1 MLNDNSDAKQ
11 RILESI
17 EAQRVTN
24 DVAKYCV
31 DGVEPQIGISPIS
44 VDEIVTVVKTASEE
58 SLGIVPFGGGTR
70 ICLGNPLSGSY
81 GIALNM
87 RSMNRIVTHN
97 AGDLTATVESGITLK
112 ELSDV
117 LYDHGQFL
125 ALDAPLLSKA
135 TIGGTLAAGAIGP
148 LKWQFG
154 SPRDS
159 VVGMQVVQSP
169 GKLVKS
175 GGRVVKNVS
184 GYDMARLHIGGL
196 GSLGVIT
203 EVSFK
208 LSPLPQVQ
216 KNLVITFKQL
226 EHSISSALDIANTEI
241 MPLSMMSFDKTVN
254 HTAGLG
260 LSTSEGYLAI
270 RLGGRPRTLNRQ
282 LQECIKIC
290 ENYEAVEFLE
300 LDEQAT
306 YAFWRLLV
314 DYKWESGVENPIA
327 RISVAPDQIY
337 PMIKNMLVQDKPD
350 FLSFLTEPGYGSMI
364 VHWSDEGYDDFEE
377 AVIISMEKSRDM
389 AVNLGGHFIIERA
402 PANIKSNLDPWG
414 NVGGSIEIM
423 RRMKQEYDPANIF
436 NVGRFVGGI

>member
-11 RILESI
+11 RSLESI

-31 DGVEPQIGISPIS
+31 DGVEPQIGVSPIS

-154 SPRDS
+154 SPRDL
-159 VVGMQVVQSP
+159 VVGMQVVQSH

-226 EHSISSALDIANTEI
+226 EHSISSGLDIANTEI
-241 MPLSMMSFDKTVN
+241 MPLSMMSFDRTVN

-306 YAFWRLLV
+306 YTFWRLLV
-314 DYKWESGVENPIA
+314 DYKWESEVENPIA

-402 PANIKSNLDPWG
+402 PENIKSNLDPWG
-414 NVGGSIEIM
+414 KVGGSIEIM

>member
-154 SPRDS
+154 SPRDL
-159 VVGMQVVQSP
+159 VVGMQVVQSH

-184 GYDMARLHIGGL
+184 GYDMARLHIG
-196 GSLGVIT
+196 
-203 EVSFK
+203 
-208 LSPLPQVQ
+208 
-216 KNLVITFKQL
+216 
-226 EHSISSALDIANTEI
+226 
-241 MPLSMMSFDKTVN
+241 
-254 HTAGLG
+254 
-260 LSTSEGYLAI
+260 
-270 RLGGRPRTLNRQ
+270 
-282 LQECIKIC
+282 
-290 ENYEAVEFLE
+290 
-300 LDEQAT
+300 
-306 YAFWRLLV
+306 
-314 DYKWESGVENPIA
+314 
-327 RISVAPDQIY
+327 
-337 PMIKNMLVQDKPD
+337 
-350 FLSFLTEPGYGSMI
+350 
-364 VHWSDEGYDDFEE
+364 
-377 AVIISMEKSRDM
+377 
-389 AVNLGGHFIIERA
+389 
-402 PANIKSNLDPWG
+402 
-414 NVGGSIEIM
+414 
-423 RRMKQEYDPANIF
+423 
-436 NVGRFVGGI
+436 